1 MSDFCSGA
9 TFPDETVPTFRPC
22 LGSLAEK
29 GKSLTFRILKCLSVA
44 LGQGEDYLG
53 DMHTAHDAIKLRT
66 LYYPPIPANL
76 TFEESLVRLGEHS
89 DYDTCTLL
97 FQDHLGGLEVK
108 DVDGKWISA
117 KPIPGTVL
125 INIGD
130 FLEMMTSGSW
140 PATHHRVVIPEEEWR
155 RVTCRQSMVMFVDAD
170 PEVII
175 QPLAGPDHKYPPVK
189 AGEYLHT
196 RRSQTYVK

>member
-1 MSDFCSGA
+1 MINFFKA
-9 TFPDETVPTFRPC
+9 
-22 LGSLAEK
+22 
-29 GKSLTFRILKCLSVA
+29 
-44 LGQGEDYLG
+44 
-53 DMHTAHDAIKLRT
+53 
-66 LYYPPIPANL
+66 
-76 TFEESLVRLGEHS
+76 
-89 DYDTCTLL
+89 
-97 FQDHLGGLEVK
+97 
-108 DVDGKWISA
+108 
-117 KPIPGTVL
+117 GTVL